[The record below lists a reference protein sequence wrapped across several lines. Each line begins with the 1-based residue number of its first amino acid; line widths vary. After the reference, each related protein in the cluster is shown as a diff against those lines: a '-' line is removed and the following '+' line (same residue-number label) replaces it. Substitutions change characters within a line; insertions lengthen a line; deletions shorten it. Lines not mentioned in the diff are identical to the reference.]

1 MSDSLRDWLG
11 DLADELAGDS
21 SGDGGEERDPI
32 GVGWQR
38 ACEHY
43 AKEIRKRLAA
53 ESGFQPDREDDRP

>member
-1 MSDSLRDWLG
+1 MDSATKLAALHTFLT
-11 DLADELAGDS
+11 DLADELAEDS

-43 AKEIRKRLAA
+43 AAEIRKKLT
-53 ESGFQPDREDDRP
+53 EVFV